1 MMREDSSVQQAA
13 PKAFIPLSVPEIE
26 GNEWLYIKECL
37 DTGWVSSVGSYVDRF
52 EKMIAEI
59 CGVAHAVATA
69 SGTAALHVALQ
80 LAGIAVDDEVLLP
93 TLTFIAPANAI
104 RYLGARPVIMDVDR
118 HYWQMDPQK
127 VHDFLTTE
135 CVYRDG
141 KLRNKVSGRHVKAIL
156 PVHLLGHP
164 CDMDPLVELAGRFEL
179 KIIEDATESLGS
191 TYRGRPTGGIGTMG
205 CLSFNGNKII
215 TTGGG
220 GAIITNSEYL
230 AHRARYLTT
239 QAKDDPFEYIHHE
252 VGYNY
257 RLTNVQAAMGVAQLE
272 RLRSYV
278 AAKRKTTEVYNSH
291 FSHVA
296 GVTLPQEA
304 EWARSNCWLYAVLI
318 STQSFG
324 ESSRELSRRLK
335 ANSIET
341 RPFWR
346 PVHRQVPFLDC
357 QSYRIEV
364 ADRLYEQGISL
375 PCSVGLSSEQQD
387 RVIGEILALR
397 GVSIANQEGS
407 SPSAA

>member
-1 MMREDSSVQQAA
+1 MGKDSSAKQGASKDFV
-13 PKAFIPLSVPEIE
+13 PLSVPEIG
-26 GNEWLYIKECL
+26 GNEWVYVKECL

-52 EKMIAEI
+52 EKMIAET

-80 LAGIAVDDEVLLP
+80 IAGVGPDDEVLVP
-93 TLTFIAPANAI
+93 TLTFIAPANAV
-104 RYLGARPVIMDVDR
+104 RYLGARPVLMDVDP
-118 HYWQMDPQK
+118 HYWQIDPQK
-127 VHDFLTTE
+127 VQDFLTTE

-141 KLRNKVSGRHVKAIL
+141 KLHNKVSGRQVKAIL

-164 CDMDPLVELAGRFEL
+164 CDMDPLVELANRFEL
-179 KIIEDATESLGS
+179 KIVEDATESLGS
-191 TYRGRPTGGIGTMG
+191 TYRGRPTGSIGTMG

-220 GAIITNSEYL
+220 GAIITNSELL
-230 AHRARYLTT
+230 AKRARYLTT
-239 QAKDDPFEYIHHE
+239 QAKDGPFEYIHHE

-272 RLRSYV
+272 QLPSYV
-278 AAKRKTTEVYNSH
+278 AAKRKTTETYNSH
-291 FSHVA
+291 FSSVA
-296 GVTLPQEA
+296 GLTLPKEA
-304 EWARSNCWLYAVLI
+304 DWARSNRWLYAMLI
-318 STQSFG
+318 SAEVFG

-335 ANSIET
+335 AEAIET

-346 PVHRQVPFLDC
+346 PVHRQVPYLDC

-375 PCSVGLSSEQQD
+375 PCSVGLSGEQQN
-387 RVIGEILALR
+387 RVIGEVLAQR
-397 GVSIANQEGS
+397 GGSLANQEGS
-407 SPSAA
+407 STSAA

>member
-1 MMREDSSVQQAA
+1 MGKDSSATKGASKELV
-13 PKAFIPLSVPEIE
+13 PLSVPEIG
-26 GNEWLYIKECL
+26 GNEWLYIKDCL

-52 EKMIAEI
+52 EKMIAET
-59 CGVAHAVATA
+59 CGVTYAVATA

-80 LAGIAVDDEVLLP
+80 IAGIGRDDEVLLP

-104 RYLGARPVIMDVDR
+104 RYLGASPVIMDVDP
-118 HYWQMDPQK
+118 HYWQMDSQK
-127 VHDFLTTE
+127 VRDFLTKE
-135 CVYRDG
+135 CAYRDG
-141 KLRNKVSGRHVKAIL
+141 KLHNKLSGRQVKAIL

-164 CDMDPLVELAGRFEL
+164 CDMDPLVEFANQFDL

-220 GAIITNSEYL
+220 GAIVTNSELL
-230 AHRARYLTT
+230 AKRARYLTT

-252 VGYNY
+252 IGYNY

-272 RLRSYV
+272 RLPSYV
-278 AAKRKTTEVYNSH
+278 EAKRKTTEVYNSH
-291 FSHVA
+291 FSRVA
-296 GVTLPQEA
+296 GVTLPKEA
-304 EWARSNCWLYAVLI
+304 EWAHSNCWLYAALI
-318 STQSFG
+318 SAEVFG
-324 ESSRELSRRLK
+324 ETSRELSRRLK
-335 ANSIET
+335 AAAIET

-346 PVHRQVPFLDC
+346 PVHRQVPYQDC

-364 ADRLYEQGISL
+364 ADRLCEEGISL
-375 PCSVGLSSEQQD
+375 PCSVGLTSDQQD
-387 RVIGEILALR
+387 RVIGEVLALR

-407 SPSAA
+407 SAPVV

>member
-1 MMREDSSVQQAA
+1 MDKDSSGKPSAS
-13 PKAFIPLSVPEIE
+13 KAVVPLSVPEIG

-52 EKMIAEI
+52 EKMIAET

-80 LAGIAVDDEVLLP
+80 LAGVGPDDEVLLP
-93 TLTFIAPANAI
+93 TVTFIAPANAI
-104 RYLGARPVIMDVDR
+104 RYLGARPVIMDVDP

-127 VHDFLTTE
+127 VRDFLTTE

-141 KLRNKVSGRHVKAIL
+141 KLHNKVSGRQVKAIV

-164 CDMDPLVELAGRFEL
+164 CDMYPLVELAERFEL

-191 TYRGRPTGGIGTMG
+191 TYRGRPTGGIGALG

-220 GAIITNSEYL
+220 GAIITNSEPL
-230 AHRARYLTT
+230 ANRARYLTT
-239 QAKDDPFEYIHHE
+239 QAKDDPFEYVHNE

-257 RLTNVQAAMGVAQLE
+257 RLTNIQAAMGVAQLE
-272 RLRSYV
+272 RLPSYV
-278 AAKRKTTEVYNSH
+278 AAKRKTTEIYNSH

-296 GVTLPQEA
+296 GFTLPEEA

-318 STQSFG
+318 SPPTFG

-335 ANSIET
+335 AESIET

-357 QSYRIEV
+357 QSYKIEV
-364 ADRLYEQGISL
+364 ADLLYQQGISL
-375 PCSVGLSSEQQD
+375 PCSVGLTREQQD
-387 RVIGEILALR
+387 RVVTQILALR
-397 GVSIANQEGS
+397 GVSIANQEGTS
-407 SPSAA
+407 TSAV